1 MAAAGN
7 ALRLCLRTCRQ
18 PAAPLLTTMATAS
31 RQSLVASHRNLSTTR
46 AMLATREESDD
57 PMRQKIWDHIEDTFK
72 DLSPEELKQLEQ
84 IVGTDP
90 KTGEPQ
96 TFNEAL
102 AKDDA
107 DPEIYNSGDRR
118 EMVELIREM
127 NPRLNRQ
134 NPGYDPSDPD
144 AAERLPEECFN
155 EDDITEV
162 AHSKLDELREGRH
175 YARIA
180 AWEMPLLSKLAK
192 PFVPPT
198 AQQPLRFRYT
208 TYMGEYHP
216 AEKKVVVQFAPK
228 DLGLTPV
235 QTEKLKKLAGTRYN
249 PSKDLIKM
257 SCESFGQPAQNKR
270 YLSDLVDKLIVEAKD
285 PKDTFE
291 DIPLDTRHHTFKTK
305 PKYPKEWYLTRERK
319 LELAAQRAQAL
330 GLDKAREAEG
340 KLVDGVKSIDTFLA
354 PPVKAKKEVLGK
366 ETLAE
371 MVTANRARPGKG
383 GANAKQAPR
392 ARK

>member
-1 MAAAGN
+1 MG
-7 ALRLCLRTCRQ
+7 
-18 PAAPLLTTMATAS
+18 TAS
-31 RQSLVASHRNLSTTR
+31 RQSLVAPHRNLSTTR
-46 AMLATREESDD
+46 AMLAGGSREESDD
-57 PMRQKIWDHIEDTFK
+57 PMRQRVWEHIEDTFK
-72 DLSPEELKQLEQ
+72 DLTPEELKQLET
-84 IVGTDP
+84 IVGTDD

-96 TFNEAL
+96 TFNQAL

-107 DPEIYNSGDRR
+107 DQELHNSGDRR
-118 EMVELIREM
+118 ELVELIREM
-127 NPRLNRQ
+127 NPRLSRDT
-134 NPGYDPSDPD
+134 PGYDPADPD
-144 AAERLPEECFN
+144 ATARDTDEVFN

-216 AEKKVVVQFAPK
+216 AEKKVVVEFAPK

-235 QTEKLKKLAGTRYN
+235 QTEKLKKLVGTRYN
-249 PSKDLIKM
+249 PSKDSIKM

-270 YLSDLVDKLIVEAKD
+270 YLSDLVDKLIAEAKD

-291 DIPLDTRHHTFKTK
+291 DVPLDTRHHTVKTK
-305 PKYPKEWYLTRERK
+305 PKYPKEWYLTKERK
-319 LELAAQRAQAL
+319 LELAAQRARAL
-330 GLDKAREAEG
+330 ELDSAKAAEG
-340 KLVDGVKSIDTFLA
+340 KLVDGVKSIETYLTLPA
-354 PPVKAKKEVLGK
+354 KEKKEAGK
-366 ETLAE
+366 ASLAE
-371 MVTANRARPGKG
+371 MVTANRVRAGKG
-383 GANAKQAPR
+383 GANAKQAVR